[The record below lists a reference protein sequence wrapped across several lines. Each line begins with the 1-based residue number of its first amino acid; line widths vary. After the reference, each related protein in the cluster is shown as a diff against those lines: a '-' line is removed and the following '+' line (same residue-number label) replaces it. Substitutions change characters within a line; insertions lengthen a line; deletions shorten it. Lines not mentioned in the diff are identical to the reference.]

1 MAMITSRDLP
11 RGRMALLKAR
21 REVRVQQAPA
31 GGQWES
37 LSRKSVDDGKPKAM
51 AVAEE
56 APAKIG
62 PAIFF
67 RGCYGFGDNLSQRP
81 VIKDLA
87 EKYETVYLQTPIPEF
102 YWDMPNVKFVYPDD
116 VNAGTGHRTPSKHL
130 AHVDETLFVKRP
142 EGIPEQ
148 IGMTRMVRV
157 GKRCFLERQGT
168 STEVPEPSEHIS
180 VFEGIRRGA
189 GIAPERYSFML
200 PVKREWVA
208 AARKVV
214 DGLALN
220 GKKLCLV
227 RPPTIR
233 KEWACSSRNPKAEYL
248 QLIIDQYGHEYFFLS
263 IADIDGK
270 DEALDGQLVGIDAE
284 FHKGELPMTTILG
297 LLKIADMTITG
308 PNMMMLAVVALRARA
323 FCIFGGHA
331 GPEHVLD
338 PGMGLDNLE
347 FVAPS
352 PFCNCR
358 EMNHDCNKDIPTSV
372 ILSTFEAFRN
382 RPKKLKEATVG
393 FPPGIGDVLWPA
405 YIFESFKERNGIDH
419 LIATFREDWGYT
431 STFLKHLPCV
441 DDVRTISNRL
451 PFSFFLAGGHG
462 HPLYVNKGGLDYLME
477 YGSQLELGVPLE
489 QVIPGYEV
497 NWNLEIT
504 GLDEYDEQVADLR
517 ARAGGKLTVI
527 YTSSKGGNHSWAKS
541 DWTMADWMTLIE
553 MFHQANGCRVVLTG
567 MEFDKSYTD
576 ELKKLDKSNLIIDLT
591 GKTPIM
597 HTLAI
602 LRGADLYLGFS
613 SGLGMLACHF
623 KTPTAI
629 FWPIRGTSE
638 HGIYDKCFMYS
649 WLPPWCRGPNNA
661 YVGIPYGPE
670 SRPALVFERVKRF
683 LNA

>member
-1 MAMITSRDLP
+1 MAMITTRNIAAKPKRLDI
-11 RGRMALLKAR
+11 LKAR
-21 REVRVQQAPA
+21 REARAQAPA

-37 LSRKSVDDGKPKAM
+37 LSRQHVDDGKPKAL

-56 APAKIG
+56 APVKIG

-67 RGCYGFGDNLSQRP
+67 RGCYGFGDNLNQRP

-87 EKYETVYLQTPIPEF
+87 DKYDTVYLKTPIPEF
-102 YWDMPNVKFVYPDD
+102 YWDLGNVKFVYPDD
-116 VNAGTGHRTPSKHL
+116 VDAGTGHRTPSKHL
-130 AHVDETLFVKRP
+130 ARVPKSMFVPKP
-142 EGIPEQ
+142 DGIPEQ
-148 IGMTRMVRV
+148 IGMRRHVRV
-157 GKRCFLERQGT
+157 GPRFFFEEQGR
-168 STEVPEPSEHIS
+168 STEVPAPAESVS

-189 GIAPERYSFML
+189 GIPKERYSFML
-200 PVKREWVA
+200 PVKREWIA

-214 DGLALN
+214 AGLALK

-233 KEWACSSRNPKAEYL
+233 KEWACSSRNPKAEYI
-248 QLIIDQYGHEYFFLS
+248 QLLIDRYKDEYFFLS

-270 DEALDGQLVGIDAE
+270 DETLDGRLVGLDAE

-308 PNMMMLAVVALRARA
+308 PGMMLQAAVAVRAKA
-323 FCIFGGHA
+323 FAVFGGHA
-331 GPEHVLD
+331 GPDYVLD

-347 FVAPS
+347 WVAPS
-352 PFCNCR
+352 PFCSCFL
-358 EMNHDCNKDIPTSV
+358 MDHDCNKEIPEAE
-372 ILSTFEAFRN
+372 ILAKFEAFRA

-393 FPPGIGDVLWPA
+393 FPPGIGDALWPA
-405 YIFESFKERNGIDH
+405 YIFDSFKEKNGIDR

-431 STFLKHLPCV
+431 STFLRNLECI
-441 DDVRTISNRL
+441 DEVRLIQNRL

-462 HPLYVNKGGLDYLME
+462 HPLYINKGGLDYMME

-489 QVIPGYEV
+489 KVIPGYEV
-497 NWNLEIT
+497 DWNLPIG
-504 GLDEYDEQVADLR
+504 GLDEYEAHVDALR
-517 ARAGGKLTVI
+517 KQAGGKLTVI
-527 YTSSKGGNHSWAKS
+527 YTASKGGNHNWARS
-541 DWTMADWMTLIE
+541 DWTTESWMDLIRR
-553 MFHQANGCRVVLTG
+553 FHAENGCKVVMVG

-576 ELKKLDKSNLIIDLT
+576 ELKRLDTDNLIIDLT

-602 LRGADLYLGFS
+602 LRRANLYVGFS

-623 KTPTAI
+623 HTPTAI
-629 FWPIRGTSE
+629 FWPIRGVSE

-649 WLPPWCRGPNNA
+649 WLPPWCRNSDTYA
-661 YVGIPYGPE
+661 GIPYGPE
-670 SRPALVFERVKRF
+670 SRPGLVFDRVKKF

>member
-1 MAMITSRDLP
+1 MITSKDIP
-11 RGRMALLKAR
+11 N
-21 REVRVQQAPA
+21 VRKVTRAPA
-31 GGQWES
+31 GGAWES
-37 LSRKSVDDGKPKAM
+37 LSRKHVDDGKPKAM

-56 APAKIG
+56 MPAKIG

-67 RGCYGFGDNLSQRP
+67 RGCYGFGDNLYQRP

-87 EKYETVYLQTPIPEF
+87 DRYDIVYLQTPIPEF
-102 YWDMPNVKFVYPDD
+102 YWDLPNVKFIYPAD
-116 VNAGTGHRTPSKHL
+116 VDAGTGHRTPSKHL
-130 AHVDETLFVKRP
+130 ARVPREVFVERP
-142 EGIPEQ
+142 AGIPEQ
-148 IGMTRMVRV
+148 IGMRRHVRV
-157 GKRCFLERQGT
+157 GQRFFFEEQGR
-168 STEVPEPSEHIS
+168 SEEVPAPAES
-180 VFEGIRRGA
+180 VSVYEDIRRGA
-189 GIAPERYSFML
+189 GIPPERYSFML
-200 PVKREWVA
+200 PVRNEWVK
-208 AARKVV
+208 AARNVAA
-214 DGLALN
+214 GLARN

-233 KEWACSSRNPKAEYL
+233 KEWECSSRNPKVEYL
-248 QLIIDQYGHEYFFLS
+248 QLLIDKYRDEYFFLS

-270 DEALDGQLVGIDAE
+270 DETLDGRLAGVDAE
-284 FHKGELPMTTILG
+284 FHGGELPITTILG

-308 PNMMMLAVVALRARA
+308 PGMMLQSAVAVRAKA
-323 FCIFGGHA
+323 FAIFGGHA
-331 GPEHVLD
+331 GPDQVLD
-338 PGMGLDNLE
+338 PGMGLDNLAV
-347 FVAPS
+347 VAPS

-358 EMNHDCNKDIPTSV
+358 EMHHACNKDIPEAV
-372 ILSTFEAFRN
+372 LLSTFEAFRS

-405 YIFESFKERNGIDH
+405 YIFESFKERNGIDR

-441 DDVRTISNRL
+441 DDVRTITDRL

-462 HPLYVNKGGLDYLME
+462 HPLYINKGGLDYMME

-489 QVIPGYEV
+489 KVIPGYEV

-504 GLDEYDEQVADLR
+504 GLDEYDQAVADLR
-517 ARAGGKLTVI
+517 KQAGGRLVVV
-527 YTSSKGGNHSWAKS
+527 YTSSKGGNQSWARG
-541 DWTMADWMTLIE
+541 DWTMADWMTLIKLI
-553 MFHQANGCRVVLTG
+553 HQANGCRVVLTG

-576 ELKKLDKSNLIIDLT
+576 ELKKLDKDNLIIDLT

-602 LRGADLYLGFS
+602 LRAADLYMGFS

-623 KTPTAI
+623 HTPTAI

-649 WLPPWCRGPNNA
+649 WLPPWCRDSDT
-661 YVGIPYGPE
+661 YVGIAYGPDSKPE
-670 SRPALVFERVKRF
+670 LILPKIRKF
-683 LNA
+683 L